1 MQSNISYG
9 HFPSTDIKPKVDI
22 SEYEEIDAMR
32 NYLPPIQEED
42 LYDDITVTNPREVS
56 PVQRRGSLTPVN
68 VHSNAAASPADNEDD
83 VYDKLADVY
92 DKLADA
98 IKDTL
103 TPSKV
108 DILVQRLHGTATTR
122 RSMAQQEQLTA
133 SAEYLQVPPQPPP
146 PDHPPSPQKL
156 PPLSQ
161 EGYYTLPPE
170 SSPQEEKP
178 EDCVYEYPLMYVQET
193 NPPPRPPKPP
203 HLVTS
208 GKAICESS
216 KLL

>member
-9 HFPSTDIKPKVDI
+9 HLPSRDIKPKVDI

-32 NYLPPIQEED
+32 KYLPPIQQED

-56 PVQRRGSLTPVN
+56 PVVQRRGSLTPVN
-68 VHSNAAASPADNEDD
+68 VHPNAAASPADDED
-83 VYDKLADVY
+83 DVY

-161 EGYYTLPPE
+161 EGYYTLPPDA
-170 SSPQEEKP
+170 SPQEEKP
-178 EDCVYEYPLMYVQET
+178 EDFQCIYEDPLTVSLYVQET

-208 GKAICESS
+208 GTAICESS